1 MKKIIIPSFSLF
13 VAVCALLAATAV
25 YLDRP
30 ALQPTSP
37 IMRGWLAGERVWVIE
52 RMKYHGI
59 DGCIQGED
67 GQYYFYRNGKK
78 CKL

>member
-1 MKKIIIPSFSLF
+1 MKKNIIHVFSLF
-13 VAVCALLAATAV
+13 VAVCALVAATSV

-30 ALQPTSP
+30 APQPTSS
-37 IMRGWLAGERVWVIE
+37 IMRGWLIGEKVWVTE

-67 GQYYFYRNGKK
+67 GQYYFYRTGKR